1 VRQVNAY
8 DAAALGRRLR
18 QARQALGLSMTA
30 AATLLGVSHAALSY
44 HEGGKG
50 GPELSTLAALARLY
64 DVSLD
69 WLVFGREQHCE
80 TEHRSPA
87 SRDPGRP

>member
-1 VRQVNAY
+1 VRQTDAY
-8 DAAALGRRLR
+8 DPAALGRRLR
-18 QARQALGLSMTA
+18 SCRVRCGLTCRAAGERLGFSH
-30 AATLLGVSHAALSY
+30 VSIVRI
-44 HEGGKG
+44 EGGKN

-80 TEHRSPA
+80 TEHRPPA